1 LNKID
6 KKFALALS
14 LIDGIGPVKYQKI
27 IGRCRDYEEFL
38 AGDDAEYWN
47 SEGISDK
54 LILSIRNFNKW
65 NKVEEIQKRA
75 EAENVKIIALG
86 DPEYPETLSQIYLPP
101 IILYIKGDFELL
113 GRPAVAVVGSR
124 TPTKYGREMARKIAG
139 GLASRGMLVI
149 SGMAW
154 GIDAEAHHA
163 ALENKGKTAAI
174 FGSGIDVI
182 YPSQHKELAAQIQ
195 GSGYLLSE
203 FGFGT
208 LPDKFNFPRRNR
220 IISGLA
226 RAVVVVEAAEKSGAL
241 VTADLAAEQGKDVF
255 AVPGQ
260 VDNPKSQGTL
270 NLLKQGASLATKAED
285 ILESLGWE
293 ISTVSPK
300 KPDIVLEPDEQKIC
314 DMVGSNPTHFDELVR
329 RLGFNP
335 SKLAAMIL
343 KLELAGV
350 IVRRPGNFVARA

>member
-1 LNKID
+1 MKFD
-6 KKFALALS
+6 QKFALALAS
-14 LIDGIGPVKYQKI
+14 IDGIGPVKYQTI
-27 IGRCRDYEEFL
+27 IGRCANYEEFL
-38 AGDDAEYWN
+38 AFDDMEYWN

-54 LILSIRNFNKW
+54 QISAIRAFDRW
-65 NKVEEIQKRA
+65 NKIEEIQIKA
-75 EAENVKIIALG
+75 VNQNVKIIMLG
-86 DPEYPETLSQIYLPP
+86 EDNYPEALAQIYSPP
-101 IILYIKGDFELL
+101 IALYIKGKHDLL

-124 TPTKYGREMARKIAG
+124 TPTSYGREMAKKIAG
-139 GLASRGMLVI
+139 GLASRGMLVL

-154 GIDAEAHHA
+154 GIDSEAHQA
-163 ALENKGKTAAI
+163 ALECSGYTGAI
-174 FGSGIDVI
+174 FGCGIDVI
-182 YPSQHKELAAQIQ
+182 YPSQHKELAARIQ
-195 GSGYLLSE
+195 DSGFLLSE

-260 VDNPKSQGTL
+260 ADNPKSQGTL
-270 NLLKQGASLATKAED
+270 NLLKQGAALATKPED
-285 ILESLGWE
+285 ILEALGWE
-293 ISTVSPK
+293 TVAETPK
-300 KPDIVLEPDEQKIC
+300 RPNIKLDPEEQKIC
-314 DMVGSNPTHFDELVR
+314 DVVGNNPTHFDELVR
-329 RLGFNP
+329 RLGFGP

-350 IVRRPGNFVARA
+350 VVRRPGNFVARA

>member
-1 LNKID
+1 MAKVD
-6 KKFALALS
+6 QKFALALS

-27 IGRCRDYEEFL
+27 IERCRNHAEFL
-38 AGDDAEYWN
+38 AFGDSEYWN
-47 SEGISDK
+47 SAGISDK
-54 LILSIRNFNKW
+54 QVASIRNFDRW
-65 NKVEEIQKRA
+65 HKVEEIQKQA
-75 EAENVKIIALG
+75 AAQNVSIIILG
-86 DPEYPETLSQIYLPP
+86 DDEYPESLSQIYAPP
-101 IILYIKGDFELL
+101 ITLFIKGNPGLL

-124 TPTKYGREMARKIAG
+124 TPTSYGREMAKKISG
-139 GLASRGMLVI
+139 GLASRGMLII

-154 GIDAEAHHA
+154 GIDAEAHQA
-163 ALENKGKTAAI
+163 ALECGGNTGAI
-174 FGSGIDVI
+174 FGCGIDVI
-182 YPSQHKELAAQIQ
+182 YPSQHKELAAKIQ
-195 GSGYLLSE
+195 NSGYLLSE

-241 VTADLAAEQGKDVF
+241 VTADLAAEQGKEVF

-260 VDNPKSQGTL
+260 ADSPKSQGTL
-270 NLLKQGASLATKAED
+270 NLLKQGAALAIKPED

-293 ISTVSPK
+293 TAAETPK
-300 KPDIVLEPDEQKIC
+300 KPNVTLEPDEQKIC
-314 DMVGSNPTHFDELVR
+314 DVVGNNPTHFDELVR
-329 RLGFNP
+329 RLGFGP

-350 IVRRPGNFVARA
+350 VVRRPGNFVARA